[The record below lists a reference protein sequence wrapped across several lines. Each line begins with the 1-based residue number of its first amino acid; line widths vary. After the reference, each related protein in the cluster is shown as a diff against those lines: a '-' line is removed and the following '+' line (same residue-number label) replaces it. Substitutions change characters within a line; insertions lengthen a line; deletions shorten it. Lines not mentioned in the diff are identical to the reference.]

1 MLTNNMGLSGEVK
14 IGKYFPIDMTTVFL
28 APLKGSP
35 SIFGEQASAF
45 ANVDTD
51 GGSSLEV
58 EITIPKVKM
67 CLLEDK
73 WCVFTGR
80 NVSGNHAFLSLPSH
94 ESLLCVQRNA
104 RHWWPRPCLDREC
117 HLGKN
122 SNSKNSV

>member
-1 MLTNNMGLSGEVK
+1 M
-14 IGKYFPIDMTTVFL
+14 
-28 APLKGSP
+28 
-35 SIFGEQASAF
+35 
-45 ANVDTD
+45 DTD

-94 ESLLCVQRNA
+94 ESLLCVHIMLDTGGQGPAWIENVTWGKIQTA
-104 RHWWPRPCLDREC
+104 RTQCEDSDRMNRQPLHSRPPKVEANIQFSTKEQ
-117 HLGKN
+117 LGK
-122 SNSKNSV
+122 